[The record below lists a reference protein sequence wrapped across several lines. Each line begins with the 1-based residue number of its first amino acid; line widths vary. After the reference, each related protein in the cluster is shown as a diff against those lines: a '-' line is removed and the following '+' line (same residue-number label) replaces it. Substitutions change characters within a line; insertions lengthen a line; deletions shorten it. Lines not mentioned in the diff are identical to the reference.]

1 MIVQVLITHYSS
13 LITHHLSSLITVF
26 ISIDWFHPAFKAG
39 GPIQSIANL
48 VGQYGEGEV
57 NFKIF
62 CSNADLDGTINTGV
76 VFDEWC
82 DYNSHT
88 QVWYASKRKQS
99 ISMLKREMNNTRAD
113 VLFVIGIYS
122 WRFNMLPL
130 LFGPARLKIIS
141 VRGMLHPGALSQKP
155 LKKKIYLA
163 TWKLAGIHRRY
174 CFHATDGQERDY
186 IHQVFGKK
194 ATVLIAG
201 NYPGVLPFQQSV
213 QKVPGELRMVS
224 IALISPMKNI
234 ALVLDALATCKQQV
248 MYDIYG
254 PVKDEGYWQDCLVK
268 IGMLPANIAVRYQGV
283 LEPSK
288 IASTLSEYHVFIL
301 PSRSENFGHAIY
313 EALSAGRP
321 VITSHHTPFNELY
334 EQQAGRNVAVES
346 IPEISRAIAFFAD
359 MPATDFEKWNIG
371 ANAYA
376 KKCINREQLKMQYDR
391 LFGSH
396 CLY

>member
-1 MIVQVLITHYSS
+1 M
-13 LITHHLSSLITVF
+13 
-26 ISIDWFHPAFKAG
+26 
-39 GPIQSIANL
+39 
-48 VGQYGEGEV
+48 

-62 CSNADLDGTINTGV
+62 CSNGDLDGTINEGV
-76 VFDEWC
+76 AFDEWC

-88 QVWYASKRKQS
+88 QVWYASKKKQS
-99 ISMLKREMNNTRAD
+99 ISVLKREMSNTGAD
-113 VLFVIGIYS
+113 VLFVIGIYG
-122 WRFNMLPL
+122 WRFNMVPL

-163 TWKLAGIHRRY
+163 IWKLAGIHRRY
-174 CFHATDGQERDY
+174 IFHATDEQERDY

-201 NYPGVLPFQQSV
+201 NYPGVLPIQQVV
-213 QKVPGELRMVS
+213 QKIPGELRMVS

-248 MYDIYG
+248 IYDIYG

-268 IGMLPANIAVRYQGV
+268 IGMLPPNITVRYQGV
-283 LEPSK
+283 LAPSK
-288 IASTLSEYHVFIL
+288 IASALSAYHVFIL

-321 VITSHHTPFNELY
+321 VITSHHTPFNGLY
-334 EQQAGRNVAVES
+334 EQQAGRNIGVEDL
-346 IPEISRAIAFFAD
+346 PEISRAIAFFAEMD
-359 MPATDFEKWNIG
+359 GAAFEKWNSG
-371 ANAYA
+371 ANKYS
-376 KKCINREQLKMQYDR
+376 KKCIDPAQLKMQYDR
-391 LFGSH
+391 LFGID
-396 CLY
+396 CPY